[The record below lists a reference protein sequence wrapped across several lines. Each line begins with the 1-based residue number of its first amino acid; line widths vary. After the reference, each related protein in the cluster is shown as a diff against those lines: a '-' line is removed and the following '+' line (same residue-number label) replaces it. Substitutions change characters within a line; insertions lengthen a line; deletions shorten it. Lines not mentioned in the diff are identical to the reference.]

1 MARVVLVGS
10 VFALL
15 LAGLADHALAQ
26 TLGTFKWQLEPFC
39 NVVTVTITQ
48 HGGVFALTGTDD
60 QCGASR
66 TAATTGTAFLNPDGT
81 VGFGFSVVPSPSG
94 VAVTVDASIDQ
105 ASLSGAWRDSSG
117 NSGTFRFAPG
127 GASGGSPR
135 PAGPALSG
143 VVLGTGLSYRPA
155 ATGGPLLEVDAA
167 AVKGMAG
174 VSEPSPGS
182 IALGP
187 GAMRSAQDSARNN
200 TAMGASAL
208 SALTTGSLN
217 TAVGFNAARSLT
229 VGNSNVA
236 LGGFAM
242 RDNSSGNDNTAIGR
256 ESLIR
261 IVAGDDNVALGRSV
275 FFSLQSGSRNIGIGP
290 AAGSSLAS
298 GSDNVY
304 IKASA
309 AAAENLTTRIGNAQ
323 QRTFIGGIR
332 GVQTGVANAVPVVI
346 DSSGQLGT
354 INSSRRFKEDIA
366 DLGAAGDA
374 VLNLRP
380 VQFRYT
386 TAYADGSKPLHYGL
400 IAEEVAEVLPE
411 LAARG
416 ADGTI
421 ETVHYETLPTLLLA
435 QVQRLE
441 RERVQM
447 AERLAALERELAALR
462 PPQK

>member
-1 MARVVLVGS
+1 MVRVVVAGS
-10 VFALL
+10 LFALL
-15 LAGLADHALAQ
+15 LAGPAADATAQ

-48 HGGVFALTGTDD
+48 QGAVYALTGTDD
-60 QCGASR
+60 QCGAAR

-81 VGFGFSVVPSPSG
+81 VGFGFSVVPSPNG
-94 VAVTVDASIDQ
+94 VAVTVDASINP
-105 ASLSGAWRDSSG
+105 ASLSGSWRDSSG

-127 GASGGSPR
+127 GTSGGSPR

-143 VVLGTGLSYRPA
+143 VALGLGLRYLPA
-155 ATGGPLLEVDAA
+155 ATGGPVLEIDGGEVGQLLR
-167 AVKGMAG
+167 
-174 VSEPSPGS
+174 VSTPSVGS
-182 IALGP
+182 IAFGQ
-187 GAMRSAQDSARNN
+187 GALQAVRFDGQGN
-200 TAMGASAL
+200 TALGDSTL
-208 SALTTGSLN
+208 STLTTGDLN
-217 TAVGFNAARSLT
+217 TAVGDGAARAT
-229 VGNSNVA
+229 TGNRNVAVGSSALLNNNIGDSNVA
-236 LGGFAM
+236 IGSSALSQITVSDENIGLGQ
-242 RDNSSGNDNTAIGR
+242 S
-256 ESLIR
+256 
-261 IVAGDDNVALGRSV
+261 AL
-275 FFSLQSGSRNIGIGP
+275 FQLQLGARNIGIGV
-290 AAGSSLAS
+290 AAGRGLI
-298 GSDNVY
+298 GGNDNIY
-304 IKASA
+304 IKANA
-309 AAAENLTTRIGNAQ
+309 VNLENSTTRVGTGQ
-323 QRTFIGGIR
+323 QRTFVGGIR
-332 GVQTGVANAVPVVI
+332 GVQTGVANAVPVVV

-354 INSSRRFKEDIA
+354 ISSSRRFKEDIA

-374 VLNLRP
+374 VLKLRP